1 MTMGNYPAT
10 CIIERILNAEIAER
24 RYMPNNKFDLTGK
37 TALITGAGRG
47 IGREIART
55 FAHAGADIIVA
66 EYIAE
71 NGQRTVAEIKGMGR
85 NALFIEVDVRHPDS
99 VNTMVATA
107 LEHFPQIDILVNN
120 AGIAQRT
127 KAEESS
133 DDDWLNMMNVNL
145 NGVFWCCRA
154 VGKHM
159 LERGQG
165 SIVSIASM
173 SGMIVNKPQEQ
184 TAYNVSKAGVIMMTK
199 SLGAEWASRGVRV
212 NCVSPGYIGTEMTQ
226 EGLSDPELKETWLE
240 MTPMGRVGEPQDI
253 ANAVLYLA
261 SDEAKFATGTNL
273 VVDGGYT
280 AW

>member
-1 MTMGNYPAT
+1 MS
-10 CIIERILNAEIAER
+10 R
-24 RYMPNNKFDLTGK
+24 FDLTGK

-47 IGREIART
+47 IGLAT
-55 FAHAGADIIVA
+55 ANALADAGADIIIG
-66 EYIAE
+66 EYVAE
-71 NGQRTVAEIKGMGR
+71 NGQSAAAAIAALGR
-85 NALFIEVDVRHPDS
+85 KSMFVEVDVRDPNS
-99 VNTMVATA
+99 VNAMVATA
-107 LEHFPQIDILVNN
+107 LDSFDQIDILVNN
-120 AGIAQRT
+120 AGIAQRV

-133 DDDWLNMMNVNL
+133 DNDWMNMMNVNL

-154 VGKHM
+154 VGQHM
-159 LERGQG
+159 LARGQG
-165 SIVSIASM
+165 VIVSIASM

-199 SLGAEWASRGVRV
+199 SLGAEWANRGVRV
-212 NCVSPGYIGTEMTQ
+212 NCVSPGYIGTDMTKA
-226 EGLSDPELKETWLE
+226 SMNDPELNSVWLD
-240 MTPMGRVGEPQDI
+240 MTPMGRVGEPEDI